1 MVYIYHNIGP
11 SMDFDKPVILQTD
24 YDLSGRFGMSLSKI
38 GDINRDG
45 FNGNLSGFLLHS
57 AI

>member
-1 MVYIYHNIGP
+1 
-11 SMDFDKPVILQTD
+11 MDFGEPVILQTD
-24 YDLSGRFGMSLSKI
+24 YDKDGRFGMSLSKI

-45 FNGNLSGFLLHS
+45 FNGNLFGFPLNS